1 MVAKDNPIIY
11 SNETNLLQNK
21 RQAVGLTI
29 TSKKG
34 YKILQKQQAVV
45 V

>member
-11 SNETNLLQNK
+11 SDETNLLQNK
-21 RQAVGLTI
+21 RKTVSFTI
-29 TSKKG
+29 TSKKA